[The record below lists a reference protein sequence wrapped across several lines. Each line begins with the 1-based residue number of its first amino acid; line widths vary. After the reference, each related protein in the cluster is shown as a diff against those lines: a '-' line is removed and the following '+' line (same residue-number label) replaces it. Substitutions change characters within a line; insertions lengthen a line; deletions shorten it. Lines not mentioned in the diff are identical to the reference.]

1 MIDVFTDQSQ
11 GHGHHTQA
19 EVREG
24 QVPDEDI
31 PGCPHLG
38 GAQDG
43 GQDQQVA
50 QTPDC
55 NIIGNT
61 QVLLNWM

>member
-1 MIDVFTDQSQ
+1 MTILFLARKSWPIDRSVTRLLQRMIDVFTDQSQ

-31 PGCPHLG
+31 PGRPHL
-38 GAQDG
+38 
-43 GQDQQVA
+43 
-50 QTPDC
+50 
-55 NIIGNT
+55 
-61 QVLLNWM
+61 